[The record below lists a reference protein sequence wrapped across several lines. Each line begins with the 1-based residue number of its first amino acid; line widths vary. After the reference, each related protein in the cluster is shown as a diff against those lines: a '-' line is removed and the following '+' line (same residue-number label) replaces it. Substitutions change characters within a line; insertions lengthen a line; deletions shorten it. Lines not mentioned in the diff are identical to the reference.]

1 MSRPASTWSG
11 NVGKKD
17 KQNHWSTTWDCG
29 RCRQGC
35 DRVRKN
41 ADLVVGEEATKQ
53 QLILPFLQAL
63 GYDIWEPSEVIAE
76 SISDVATKKKAGHLN
91 KVDYAIAIKNTIV
104 MVVEAK
110 ARKENQKFII
120 GHVKELYSSTFSAK
134 SAFVRTGLNII
145 FHEFP

>member
-1 MSRPASTWSG
+1 MQAKPLEYNMGFAEEIAK
-11 NVGKKD
+11 VAE
-17 KQNHWSTTWDCG
+17 
-29 RCRQGC
+29 
-35 DRVRKN
+35 RVRKN

-76 SISDVATKKKAGHLN
+76 STSDVATKKKAGHLN

-110 ARKENQKFII
+110 ARNEKPEIHHGQLKSYFDAT
-120 GHVKELYSSTFSAK
+120 LSAK
-134 SAFVRTGLNII
+134 VGLCTNGVEYRFFTDLRNQNLMDI
-145 FHEFP
+145 EP